1 MVAAAESTLAEI
13 RRGLAWRKQLDKVFV
28 IVGLLVLF
36 ACLGLLALLFLDLV
50 HQGASRFGW
59 DFIMNFPSRKAE
71 RAGILSA
78 WVGTSLIM
86 FVTALVALPVGVAAA
101 IYLEEYATKNWFTGI
116 IEINV
121 TNLAGVPSIV
131 YGLLALGLFVYTFGF
146 GQSILSAGLTLA
158 LLILPIVIVAT
169 RESLRAV
176 PKAIREAAYGL
187 GATRWEVTK
196 DHVLPYS
203 TGGIL
208 TGLILGLSRAIGET
222 APIITIGALSFIAFL
237 PPSPVGSEF
246 PFLNFEWLKSGFTA
260 MPIQMFNWVSRP
272 DQAFQANS
280 AAAGAILLAMTLL
293 MNAVAI
299 WIRYRFR
306 KKINW

>member
-1 MVAAAESTLAEI
+1 MATAAEATLAEI
-13 RRGLAWRKQLDKVFV
+13 RKGLSWRKRLDKIFV

-36 ACLGLLALLFLDLV
+36 ACLGLLATLFLDLV
-50 HQGASRFGW
+50 HRGGARFGW
-59 DFIMNFPSRKAE
+59 DFIMNFPSRKAV

-86 FVTALVALPVGVAAA
+86 LVTALSALPVGVAAA
-101 IYLEEYATKNWFTGI
+101 IYLEEYAKKNWLTGI
-116 IEINV
+116 VEINV

-131 YGLLALGLFVYTFGF
+131 YGLLALGLFVYKFGF
-146 GQSILSAGLTLA
+146 GQSILSAGLTLG

-187 GATRWEVTK
+187 GATRWEVTR

-246 PFLNFEWLKSGFTA
+246 PFLSFGWLKSEFTA
-260 MPIQMFNWVSRP
+260 MPIQMFNWISRP
-272 DQAFQANS
+272 DQAFQANA

>member
-1 MVAAAESTLAEI
+1 
-13 RRGLAWRKQLDKVFV
+13 
-28 IVGLLVLF
+28 
-36 ACLGLLALLFLDLV
+36 
-50 HQGASRFGW
+50 
-59 DFIMNFPSRKAE
+59 
-71 RAGILSA
+71 
-78 WVGTSLIM
+78 
-86 FVTALVALPVGVAAA
+86 VALPVGVAAA
-101 IYLEEYATKNWFTGI
+101 IYLEEYAPKNWFTGI

-121 TNLAGVPSIV
+121 TNLAGVPSII
-131 YGLLALGLFVYTFGF
+131 YGLLALGLFVYQFNF
-146 GQSILSAGLTLA
+146 GQSVLTAGLTLA

-237 PPSPVGSEF
+237 PPAPVTGEF
-246 PFLNFEWLKSGFTA
+246 PFLNFEWLMSEFTA

-272 DQAFQANS
+272 DQAFQANA
-280 AAAGAILLAMTLL
+280 AAAGAILLGMTLA